1 MIDPVAEEIH
11 AKASKLGI
19 SLHDSAYFDK
29 MKPEAKSLIVSH
41 LEAGSDEER
50 IMAYYNTVC
59 KIASTNFRSRV
70 DLYKCIAPED
80 RPGWLAPEDRL

>member
-1 MIDPVAEEIH
+1 MIDPVAQEIH

-19 SLHDSAYFDK
+19 SFHDRAYFDK

-50 IMAYYNTVC
+50 IMAYYNTVF
-59 KIASTNFRSRV
+59 KIASMNFRPLRPTVERS
-70 DLYKCIAPED
+70 IAGRNLTFD
-80 RPGWLAPEDRL
+80 K